1 MHPKTGKV
9 CVPLDPATAD
19 AFDPE
24 AVPTVG
30 SLLNELNANG
40 SGAMPGT
47 KASNNLV
54 LVLRRPASPRAF

>member
-1 MHPKTGKV
+1 M

-19 AFDPE
+19 EFNPE

-40 SGAMPGT
+40 SGGKVRGT
-47 KASNNLV
+47 CLLFRYTCHGRQPLAPLLSV
-54 LVLRRPASPRAF
+54 R